1 MEIELINVTK
11 RYRKKTAVDKVSL
24 TLTPGITALLG
35 ANGSGKTTLIRMI
48 TTVLKPDGGSIFY
61 NGRDTEKEG
70 DELRAVLGYL
80 PQNFGYYRDF
90 SAYDFMMYIAA
101 LKGINGKAAKP
112 KVHALL
118 DFAGL
123 ADVKGK
129 KIKTF
134 SGGMVQRLGIAQA
147 LINDPD
153 VLVLDEPTSGLDPR
167 ERIRFRRLL
176 ESISSNKII
185 LYSTHI
191 VSDVQSIANR
201 VLLME
206 NGKIAED
213 TTVDHVNEICR
224 KYFGEDSEIHD

>member
-70 DELRAVLGYL
+70 DELR
-80 PQNFGYYRDF
+80 
-90 SAYDFMMYIAA
+90 
-101 LKGINGKAAKP
+101 
-112 KVHALL
+112 
-118 DFAGL
+118 
-123 ADVKGK
+123 
-129 KIKTF
+129 
-134 SGGMVQRLGIAQA
+134 GMVQRLGIAQA